1 MYMEPESNINQITLE
16 CLINK
21 NCYNKYLINHDK
33 VKYDALEEHFNT
45 IKKHREK
52 IMNIFTSYLDERDC
66 QVNGTLDELFS
77 NFVKAAIQHIEF
89 KESENNNK
97 YYNDYETENDD
108 EDTLFGNM
116 SDDPVASFWGKGAK
130 KL

>member
-16 CLINK
+16 CLLNK
-21 NCYNKYLINHDK
+21 NCYNKYLMNHDK
-33 VKYDALEEHFNT
+33 AKYDEMEHHFSR

-52 IMNIFTSYLDERDC
+52 LTTIFKNYLDDKDY
-66 QVNGTLDELFS
+66 QVNSTLDELFS

-97 YYNDYETENDD
+97 YYENHDEPED
-108 EDTLFGNM
+108 EDTLFGNVNE
-116 SDDPVASFWGKGAK
+116 DPVASFWGKGVK

>member
-21 NCYNKYLINHDK
+21 SCYNKYLMNHDK
-33 VKYDALEEHFNT
+33 AKYDEMEEQFS
-45 IKKHREK
+45 IMKKHREK
-52 IMNIFTSYLDERDC
+52 LMNMFRNYLDDKDY
-66 QVNGTLDELFS
+66 QVNSILDELFA
-77 NFVKAAIQHIEF
+77 NFIKAAIQHVEF

-97 YYNDYETENDD
+97 YYDEFERENDD

-116 SDDPVASFWGKGAK
+116 NEDPVASFWGKGAK

>member
-1 MYMEPESNINQITLE
+1 MEPESNINQITLE

-21 NCYNKYLINHDK
+21 NCYNKYLMNHDK
-33 VKYDALEEHFNT
+33 VKYDEIEHHFST

-52 IMNIFTSYLDERDC
+52 LMNMFRNYLDDKDY
-66 QVNGTLDELFS
+66 QLNSTLDELFS
-77 NFVKAAIQHIEF
+77 NFVKTAIQHIEF

-97 YYNDYETENDD
+97 YYENHDENED
-108 EDTLFGNM
+108 EDTLFGSVNE
-116 SDDPVASFWGKGAK
+116 DPVASFWGVGAK

>member
-21 NCYNKYLINHDK
+21 NCYNKYLMNHDK
-33 VKYDALEEHFNT
+33 VKYDEMEHHFSR

-52 IMNIFTSYLDERDC
+52 LTTIFKNYLDDKDY
-66 QVNGTLDELFS
+66 QLNSTLDELFS

-97 YYNDYETENDD
+97 YYENHDENED
-108 EDTLFGNM
+108 EDTLFGNVNENR
-116 SDDPVASFWGKGAK
+116 VASFWGVGAK

>member
-21 NCYNKYLINHDK
+21 NCYNKYLMNHDK
-33 VKYDALEEHFNT
+33 VKYDEIEHHFST

-52 IMNIFTSYLDERDC
+52 LMNMFRNYLDDKDY
-66 QVNGTLDELFS
+66 QLNSTLDELFS
-77 NFVKAAIQHIEF
+77 NFVKTAIQHIEF

-97 YYNDYETENDD
+97 YYENHDENED
-108 EDTLFGNM
+108 EDTLFGSVNE
-116 SDDPVASFWGKGAK
+116 DPVASFWGVGAK

>member
-21 NCYNKYLINHDK
+21 SCYNKYLMNHDK
-33 VKYDALEEHFNT
+33 VKYDEMEEQFSLM
-45 IKKHREK
+45 KKHREK
-52 IMNIFTSYLDERDC
+52 IMNMFRSYLDDKDY
-66 QVNGTLDELFS
+66 QVNSTLDELFG
-77 NFVKAAIQHIEF
+77 NFVKAAIQHVEF

-97 YYNDYETENDD
+97 YYDEFERENDD

-116 SDDPVASFWGKGAK
+116 NEDPVTSFWGKGVK